1 MTKPIKPVRRKG
13 AVKKVIRRIAMPHD
27 ALEPDITLTVT
38 GLPVPVANPLSDLSA
53 ASFTAQILGQPGQK
67 RGLRGGDETLNL
79 ARSTYMDTEWSG
91 RADRRLKRGRMTKTR
106 V

>member
-1 MTKPIKPVRRKG
+1 MTKPIKPVRRKA
-13 AVKKVIRRIAMPHD
+13 AVTKVVRQMAAPQD
-27 ALEPDITLTVT
+27 ALEPDIVLTVT

-53 ASFTAQILGQPGQK
+53 SSFAAQILGQPGQK
-67 RGLRGGDETLNL
+67 RGLRGGEETLNL

>member
-13 AVKKVIRRIAMPHD
+13 AVKKVIRRTAMPHD
-27 ALEPDITLTVT
+27 AIEPDMTLTVT

-53 ASFTAQILGQPGQK
+53 ASFAAQILGQPGQK
-67 RGLRGGDETLNL
+67 RGLRGGEETLNL

-91 RADRRLKRGRMTKTR
+91 RADRRLKRGRMTRTR

>member
-13 AVKKVIRRIAMPHD
+13 AVKKVIRRIAMPRD
-27 ALEPDITLTVT
+27 ALEPDITVTVT
-38 GLPVPVANPLSDLSA
+38 ALPVPVANPLSDLSA
-53 ASFTAQILGQPGQK
+53 ASFTAQIHGQPGQK

-91 RADRRLKRGRMTKTR
+91 RADRRLKRGRITKTR

>member
-13 AVKKVIRRIAMPHD
+13 AVKKVIRRMAMPHD
-27 ALEPDITLTVT
+27 AIEPDMTLTVT
-38 GLPVPVANPLSDLSA
+38 GLPVPVANPLSDFSA
-53 ASFTAQILGQPGQK
+53 ASFAAKILGQPVQK
-67 RGLRGGDETLNL
+67 RGLRGGEETLNL

-91 RADRRLKRGRMTKTR
+91 RADRRLKRGRMTRTR

>member
-1 MTKPIKPVRRKG
+1 MTKPIKPVRRKR
-13 AVKKVIRRIAMPHD
+13 AVKKVIRRIAVPED
-27 ALEPDITLTVT
+27 AREPDTTLTVT

-79 ARSTYMDTEWSG
+79 ARLTYMETEWSG
-91 RADRRLKRGRMTKTR
+91 RADRRLRRGRMTRTR

>member
-1 MTKPIKPVRRKG
+1 MTKPIKPVRRKA
-13 AVKKVIRRIAMPHD
+13 AVTKVIRQIAVPQD
-27 ALEPDITLTVT
+27 ALEPDIVLTVT

-53 ASFTAQILGQPGQK
+53 SSFAAQILGQPGQK

>member
-1 MTKPIKPVRRKG
+1 MTKPIKPVRRKA
-13 AVKKVIRRIAMPHD
+13 AVTKVVRQMAVPQD
-27 ALEPDITLTVT
+27 ALEPDIVLTVT
-38 GLPVPVANPLSDLSA
+38 GLPVPVANPFSDLSA
-53 ASFTAQILGQPGQK
+53 SSFAAQILGQPGQK
-67 RGLRGGDETLNL
+67 RGLRGGEETLNL

>member
-1 MTKPIKPVRRKG
+1 MTKAIKPVRRKG
-13 AVKKVIRRIAMPHD
+13 AVKKVIRRMAMSHD
-27 ALEPDITLTVT
+27 AIEPDITLTVT

-53 ASFTAQILGQPGQK
+53 ASFAAQILGQPGQK
-67 RGLRGGDETLNL
+67 RGLRGGEEMLNL
-79 ARSTYMDTEWSG
+79 ARFTYMETEWSG

>member
-1 MTKPIKPVRRKG
+1 MTKPIKPVRRKA
-13 AVKKVIRRIAMPHD
+13 AVTKVIRQIAVPQD
-27 ALEPDITLTVT
+27 ALEPDIALTVT

-53 ASFTAQILGQPGQK
+53 SSFAAQILGQPGQK

>member
-13 AVKKVIRRIAMPHD
+13 AVKKVIRRMAVPQD

-38 GLPVPVANPLSDLSA
+38 GLPVPVANPLSDLF
-53 ASFTAQILGQPGQK
+53 ASSFAAQILGQPGRK
-67 RGLRGGDETLNL
+67 RGLRGGEETLNL
-79 ARSTYMDTEWSG
+79 ARSTYMQTEWSG
-91 RADRRLKRGRMTKTR
+91 RADRRLRRGRITRTR

>member
-1 MTKPIKPVRRKG
+1 MTKPIKPVRRKA
-13 AVKKVIRRIAMPHD
+13 AVTKVVRQMAVPED
-27 ALEPDITLTVT
+27 ALEPDIVLTVT

-53 ASFTAQILGQPGQK
+53 SSFAAQILGQPGQK

-79 ARSTYMDTEWSG
+79 ARSTYLDTEWSG

>member
-1 MTKPIKPVRRKG
+1 MTKPIKPVRRKA
-13 AVKKVIRRIAMPHD
+13 AVTKVIRQIAVPQD
-27 ALEPDITLTVT
+27 ALEPDIVLTVT
-38 GLPVPVANPLSDLSA
+38 GLPVPVANPFSDLSA
-53 ASFTAQILGQPGQK
+53 SSFAAQILGQPGQK
-67 RGLRGGDETLNL
+67 RGLRGGEETLNL

>member
-1 MTKPIKPVRRKG
+1 MTKPIKPVRRKA
-13 AVKKVIRRIAMPHD
+13 AVTKVVRQMAVPQD
-27 ALEPDITLTVT
+27 ALEPDIVLTVT
-38 GLPVPVANPLSDLSA
+38 GLPVPVANPFSDLSA
-53 ASFTAQILGQPGQK
+53 SSFAAQILGQPGQK